1 MSCVIRNPSNID
13 LTDIKPHV
21 QGMYRHFA
29 KKYGFNKPPVM
40 VFDSDPSNK
49 SDVLGKT
56 AYYDPNTLEIHVYTD
71 GRHPKDMLRSIA
83 HELIHHRQNLEGR
96 LNVGGY
102 QGEGYYLKNEELK
115 KLEQEAMKHGNESLR
130 EYEDG
135 LKLKR
140 NEKMSLKEWKNKE
153 LNRLLMEKFKLSPG
167 EAEKDMT
174 AAQKKKYEDDINNT
188 EVPEPL
194 EIVEDDKK
202 EYDLEENQDRV
213 FAPSHYCAHHVVHE
227 GKKGVT
233 VDHNWSESLQR
244 VTKYDVK
251 FEDGTIIRNIEESQ
265 LTIVEGKMHGGK
277 RDEDHPEV
285 KNEDMIDN
293 EGADEM
299 LRKTKERNKIVDEA
313 EKPDFPDV
321 DGDGDKEE
329 PISKAQQ
336 DKKDAE
342 SNNKDKKSDESEE
355 GEEEKSSDG
364 KDLSKVPKQLRK
376 HVAKNMK
383 ENLQKKVSKLLKENK
398 KLRLRIKK

>member
-1 MSCVIRNPSNID
+1 MFPSHD
-13 LTDIKPHV
+13 
-21 QGMYRHFA
+21 QG
-29 KKYGFNKPPVM
+29 G
-40 VFDSDPSNK
+40 
-49 SDVLGKT
+49 
-56 AYYDPNTLEIHVYTD
+56 
-71 GRHPKDMLRSIA
+71 
-83 HELIHHRQNLEGR
+83 
-96 LNVGGY
+96 
-102 QGEGYYLKNEELK
+102 GYYLKNEELK

-140 NEKMSLKEWKNKE
+140 NEKMSLKEWKNNE
-153 LNRLLMEKFKLSPG
+153 LNKLLMKKFGILS
-167 EAEKDMT
+167 E
-174 AAQKKKYEDDINNT
+174 N
-188 EVPEPL
+188 
-194 EIVEDDKK
+194 KK

-213 FAPSHYCAHHVVHE
+213 FAPNHYCAHHVVHE

-233 VDHNWSESLQR
+233 VDHNWNESLQK

-299 LRKTKERNKIVDEA
+299 LRKTKERNNIVDEA

-342 SNNKDKKSDESEE
+342 SNNEDKKSDESEE

-376 HVAKNMK
+376 P
-383 ENLQKKVSKLLKENK
+383 
-398 KLRLRIKK
+398 

>member
-1 MSCVIRNPSNID
+1 
-13 LTDIKPHV
+13 
-21 QGMYRHFA
+21 MYRHFA

>member
-1 MSCVIRNPSNID
+1 
-13 LTDIKPHV
+13 
-21 QGMYRHFA
+21 
-29 KKYGFNKPPVM
+29 M

>member
-1 MSCVIRNPSNID
+1 
-13 LTDIKPHV
+13 
-21 QGMYRHFA
+21 
-29 KKYGFNKPPVM
+29 
-40 VFDSDPSNK
+40 
-49 SDVLGKT
+49 
-56 AYYDPNTLEIHVYTD
+56 
-71 GRHPKDMLRSIA
+71 
-83 HELIHHRQNLEGR
+83 
-96 LNVGGY
+96 
-102 QGEGYYLKNEELK
+102 
-115 KLEQEAMKHGNESLR
+115 
-130 EYEDG
+130 
-135 LKLKR
+135 
-140 NEKMSLKEWKNKE
+140 
-153 LNRLLMEKFKLSPG
+153 MEKFKLSPG

>member
-233 VDHNWSESLQR
+233 VDHNWSKSLQR